1 MTKINRFL
9 IDSKQP
15 QDFVHQIKNAF
26 PMTTVSNLGDFS
38 GDLLIQLS
46 DKTILIEVKSS
57 PNDFV
62 ASIMDKRLFKQAEGM
77 KAITPWS
84 FLLHPDFKYA
94 SDSRVISMWETG
106 YGPSDSWNR
115 NHIEGA
121 LTAVQARGVIC
132 RPNYLGYVESIRR
145 IIDWVSTADIGSVTQ
160 EGIKLS
166 PFDKDD
172 QLTVNLLCWFEGIGI
187 TQAKNFLQWVKGKYG
202 DEPRWR
208 IFELATTE
216 LDKFDRPV
224 GWTSHTIAKNRKQ
237 MQYPEPIKQKTEWV
251 EELDI

>member
-1 MTKINRFL
+1 MVKINRFL

-15 QDFVHQIKNAF
+15 PDFVHQIKNAF
-26 PMTTVSNLGDFS
+26 PIATVSNLGDFS
-38 GDLLIQLS
+38 GDLLIQLT

-106 YGPSDSWNR
+106 YGPSESWNR

-132 RPNYLGYVESIRR
+132 RPNYLGYVESIKR
-145 IIDWVSTADIGSVTQ
+145 IIDWTSTADIGSVTQ

-172 QLTVNLLCWFEGIGI
+172 QEIVNLLCWFDGIGV
-187 TQAKNFLQWVKGKYG
+187 TQAKHFLEWCRTINPNMSRGEIWNLALTPFEGKEKPFG
-202 DEPRWR
+202 WTNNQ
-208 IFELATTE
+208 IQKN
-216 LDKFDRPV
+216 LDKLNFV
-224 GWTSHTIAKNRKQ
+224 LKK
-237 MQYPEPIKQKTEWV
+237 KKTEWT
-251 EELDI
+251 EEALDE